1 MQSYSKFI
9 ERKEKLEEQ
18 IKIKE
23 EELSDLRFKAIQ
35 SRGVRSILKMLLWV
49 IIFLIIFGIIKFI
62 S

>member
-9 ERKEKLEEQ
+9 ERKEKLEEE
-18 IKIKE
+18 IKMKE
-23 EELSDLRFKAIQ
+23 EELYELRLKDIK

>member
-9 ERKEKLEEQ
+9 ERKEALDEQ

-35 SRGVRSILKMLLWV
+35 SRGVRSILNMILIVISLL
-49 IIFLIIFGIIKFI
+49 IFIGIVKFFN
-62 S
+62 

>member
-18 IKIKE
+18 IKIRE

-35 SRGVRSILKMLLWV
+35 SRGVRSILNMILIVVSLL
-49 IIFLIIFGIIKFI
+49 IFIGIVKFFN
-62 S
+62 